1 MGRWEAERTAR
12 GMSSWGCR
20 TPYKAYKAEQVS
32 VMQVMVVGMHTEMA
46 GYEQVGMLMQGTAG
60 AIEAAGMGPV
70 MHLAIGGGNIRLP
83 SVARPT
89 NALVMPPAYDN
100 SFTEVMIGPEGAD
113 TMVELRGEW
122 KDRIKIVAA
131 IAEAVA
137 IPQKLG
143 AGAELATG
151 EEVVVHVEL
160 NAARFGSELRDVAA
174 IGFAAEEAK
183 VKSMIEALSKEAAY
197 GGLRH
202 WGLVGAGGQ
211 SWNGRMHDEGGQPEA
226 DAQSTQRM

>member
-1 MGRWEAERTAR
+1 MHGAMGGGTNGA
-12 GMSSWGCR
+12 GHVNMGL
-20 TPYKAYKAEQVS
+20 PYKAYKAEQVS

-46 GYEQVGMLMQGTAG
+46 GYERVGMLMQGTAG
-60 AIEAAGMGPV
+60 ATEAAGMGPV
-70 MHLAIGGGNIRLP
+70 MHLAIGDDNIRLP

-122 KDRIKIVAA
+122 KDRIKIEAA

-137 IPQKLG
+137 IPQNW
-143 AGAELATG
+143 ELATG

-183 VKSMIEALSKEAAY
+183 VKSMIEALGGEAAY
-197 GGLRH
+197 EGMRH

-211 SWNGRMHDEGGQPEA
+211 SRNGRMHDEGGQPEA
-226 DAQSTQRM
+226 DAQSIQHM

>member
-1 MGRWEAERTAR
+1 MHGAMGGGTNGA
-12 GMSSWGCR
+12 GHVNMGL
-20 TPYKAYKAEQVS
+20 PYKAYNAEQVS
-32 VMQVMVVGMHTEMA
+32 AMQVMVVGVHTEMA

-60 AIEAAGMGPV
+60 AIEAAGMGSV
-70 MHLAIGGGNIRLP
+70 MHLAIGDGNIRLP

-89 NALVMPPAYDN
+89 NALAMPPAYDN

-122 KDRIKIVAA
+122 KERIEIEAGV
-131 IAEAVA
+131 AEAVA
-137 IPQKLG
+137 TPQNW
-143 AGAELATG
+143 ELATG
-151 EEVVVHVEL
+151 EKILVHVEL

-174 IGFAAEEAK
+174 IGFDAEEAK
-183 VKSMIEALSKEAAY
+183 VKPIIEALGGEAAY
-197 GGLRH
+197 VGMRH

-226 DAQSTQRM
+226 DAQSIQRM

>member
-1 MGRWEAERTAR
+1 MHGAMGGGTNGA
-12 GMSSWGCR
+12 GHVNMGL
-20 TPYKAYKAEQVS
+20 PYKAYKAEQVS

-46 GYEQVGMLMQGTAG
+46 GYERVGMLMQGTAG

-122 KDRIKIVAA
+122 KDRIKIEAA

-137 IPQKLG
+137 IPQNW
-143 AGAELATG
+143 ELATG
-151 EEVVVHVEL
+151 EKILVHVEL
-160 NAARFGSELRDVAA
+160 NAARCGSELRDVAA

-183 VKSMIEALSKEAAY
+183 VKSMIEALGGEAAY
-197 GGLRH
+197 VGMRH
-202 WGLVGAGGQ
+202 WGAVGQ
-211 SWNGRMHDEGGQPEA
+211 SGQVRERQ
-226 DAQSTQRM
+226 DAR

>member
-1 MGRWEAERTAR
+1 MHGAMGGGTNGA
-12 GMSSWGCR
+12 GHVNMGL
-20 TPYKAYKAEQVS
+20 PYKAYTAEQVS
-32 VMQVMVVGMHTEMA
+32 AMQVMVVGVHTEMA

-122 KDRIKIVAA
+122 KDRIKIEAA

-137 IPQKLG
+137 IPQNW
-143 AGAELATG
+143 ELATG

-183 VKSMIEALSKEAAY
+183 VKSMIEALGGEAAY
-197 GGLRH
+197 VGMRH
-202 WGLVGAGGQ
+202 WGAVGQCGQ
-211 SWNGRMHDEGGQPEA
+211 VRERQ
-226 DAQSTQRM
+226 DAR

>member
-1 MGRWEAERTAR
+1 MHGAMGGGTNGA
-12 GMSSWGCR
+12 GHVNMGL
-20 TPYKAYKAEQVS
+20 PYKAYKAEQVS

-122 KDRIKIVAA
+122 KDRIKTEAA
-131 IAEAVA
+131 TAEAVV
-137 IPQKLG
+137 ISQNW
-143 AGAELATG
+143 ELATG
-151 EEVVVHVEL
+151 EKILVHVEL
-160 NAARFGSELRDVAA
+160 NAARCGSELRDVAA

-183 VKSMIEALSKEAAY
+183 VKSMIEALGGEAAY
-197 GGLRH
+197 VGMRH
-202 WGLVGAGGQ
+202 WGAVGLSGQ
-211 SWNGRMHDEGGQPEA
+211 VRERQ
-226 DAQSTQRM
+226 DAR

>member
-1 MGRWEAERTAR
+1 MGL
-12 GMSSWGCR
+12 S
-20 TPYKAYKAEQVS
+20 YKAYKAEQVS
-32 VMQVMVVGMHTEMA
+32 MMQAMVVGMHTEMA
-46 GYEQVGMLMQGTAG
+46 GYERVGMLMQGTAG
-60 AIEAAGMGPV
+60 ATEAAGMGPV
-70 MHLAIGGGNIRLP
+70 MHLAIGDDNIRLP

-122 KDRIKIVAA
+122 KDRIKIEAA

-137 IPQKLG
+137 IPQNW
-143 AGAELATG
+143 ELATG

-183 VKSMIEALSKEAAY
+183 VKSMIEALGGEAAY
-197 GGLRH
+197 VGMRH
-202 WGLVGAGGQ
+202 WGAVGQGGQ
-211 SWNGRMHDEGGQPEA
+211 VRERQ
-226 DAQSTQRM
+226 DAR

>member
-1 MGRWEAERTAR
+1 MHGAMGGGTNGA
-12 GMSSWGCR
+12 GHVNMGL
-20 TPYKAYKAEQVS
+20 PYKAYNAEQVS
-32 VMQVMVVGMHTEMA
+32 AMQVMVVGVHTEMA

-60 AIEAAGMGPV
+60 AIEAAGMQWPPM

-122 KDRIKIVAA
+122 KERIEIEAA
-131 IAEAVA
+131 VAEAVA
-137 IPQKLG
+137 TPQNW
-143 AGAELATG
+143 ELATG
-151 EEVVVHVEL
+151 EKILVHVEL
-160 NAARFGSELRDVAA
+160 NAARCGSELRDVAA

-183 VKSMIEALSKEAAY
+183 VKSMIEALGGEAAY
-197 GGLRH
+197 VGMRH
-202 WGLVGAGGQ
+202 WGAVGQGGQ
-211 SWNGRMHDEGGQPEA
+211 VRERQ
-226 DAQSTQRM
+226 DAR

>member
-1 MGRWEAERTAR
+1 MGL
-12 GMSSWGCR
+12 
-20 TPYKAYKAEQVS
+20 PYKAYKAEQVS
-32 VMQVMVVGMHTEMA
+32 VMQMMVVGMHTEMA

-113 TMVELRGEW
+113 TMVGLRGEW
-122 KDRIKIVAA
+122 KDRIEIEAA
-131 IAEAVA
+131 VAEAVA
-137 IPQKLG
+137 TPQNW
-143 AGAELATG
+143 ELATG
-151 EEVVVHVEL
+151 EKIVVHVEL

-183 VKSMIEALSKEAAY
+183 VKSMIEALGGEAAY
-197 GGLRH
+197 VGMRH
-202 WGLVGAGGQ
+202 WGAVGLSGQ
-211 SWNGRMHDEGGQPEA
+211 VRERQ
-226 DAQSTQRM
+226 DAR

>member
-1 MGRWEAERTAR
+1 MHGAMGGGTNGA
-12 GMSSWGCR
+12 GHVNMGL
-20 TPYKAYKAEQVS
+20 PYKAYNAEQVS
-32 VMQVMVVGMHTEMA
+32 AMQVMVVGVHTEMA
-46 GYEQVGMLMQGTAG
+46 GYEQVGTLMQGTAG

-122 KDRIKIVAA
+122 KDRIKTEAA
-131 IAEAVA
+131 TAEAVV
-137 IPQKLG
+137 ISQNW
-143 AGAELATG
+143 ELATG
-151 EEVVVHVEL
+151 EKILVHVEL
-160 NAARFGSELRDVAA
+160 NAARCGSELRDVAA

-183 VKSMIEALSKEAAY
+183 VKSMIEALGGEAAY
-197 GGLRH
+197 VGMRH
-202 WGLVGAGGQ
+202 WGAVGQ
-211 SWNGRMHDEGGQPEA
+211 SGQVRERQ
-226 DAQSTQRM
+226 DAR

>member
-1 MGRWEAERTAR
+1 MHGAMGGGTNGA
-12 GMSSWGCR
+12 GHVNMGL
-20 TPYKAYKAEQVS
+20 PYKAYKAEQVS

-122 KDRIKIVAA
+122 KDRIKIEAA

-137 IPQKLG
+137 IPQNW
-143 AGAELATG
+143 ELATG

-183 VKSMIEALSKEAAY
+183 VKSMIEALGGEAAY
-197 GGLRH
+197 VGMRH
-202 WGLVGAGGQ
+202 WGAVGQCGQ
-211 SWNGRMHDEGGQPEA
+211 VRERQ
-226 DAQSTQRM
+226 DAR

>member
-1 MGRWEAERTAR
+1 MGL
-12 GMSSWGCR
+12 
-20 TPYKAYKAEQVS
+20 PYKAYKAEQVS
-32 VMQVMVVGMHTEMA
+32 AMQVMVVGVHTEMA

-122 KDRIKIVAA
+122 KDRIKIEAA

-137 IPQKLG
+137 IPQNW
-143 AGAELATG
+143 ELATG

-183 VKSMIEALSKEAAY
+183 VKSMIEALGGEAAY
-197 GGLRH
+197 VGMRH
-202 WGLVGAGGQ
+202 WGAVGQ
-211 SWNGRMHDEGGQPEA
+211 SGQVRERQ
-226 DAQSTQRM
+226 DAR

>member
-1 MGRWEAERTAR
+1 MHGAMGGGTNGA
-12 GMSSWGCR
+12 GHVNMGL
-20 TPYKAYKAEQVS
+20 PYKAYKAEQVS
-32 VMQVMVVGMHTEMA
+32 VMQMMVVGMHTEMA
-46 GYEQVGMLMQGTAG
+46 GYERVGMLMQGTAG

-122 KDRIKIVAA
+122 KDRIKIEAA

-137 IPQKLG
+137 IPQNW
-143 AGAELATG
+143 ELATG

-183 VKSMIEALSKEAAY
+183 VKSMIEALGGEAAY
-197 GGLRH
+197 VGMRH
-202 WGLVGAGGQ
+202 WGAVGQ
-211 SWNGRMHDEGGQPEA
+211 SGQVRERQ
-226 DAQSTQRM
+226 DAR

>member
-1 MGRWEAERTAR
+1 MHGAMGGGTNGA
-12 GMSSWGCR
+12 GHVNMGL
-20 TPYKAYKAEQVS
+20 PYKAYNAEQVS
-32 VMQVMVVGMHTEMA
+32 AMQVMVVGVHTEMA

-122 KDRIKIVAA
+122 KDRIKIEAA

-137 IPQKLG
+137 IPQNW
-143 AGAELATG
+143 ELATG

-183 VKSMIEALSKEAAY
+183 VKSMIEALGGEAAY
-197 GGLRH
+197 VGMRH
-202 WGLVGAGGQ
+202 WGAVGQ
-211 SWNGRMHDEGGQPEA
+211 SGQVRERQ
-226 DAQSTQRM
+226 DAR

>member
-1 MGRWEAERTAR
+1 MGL
-12 GMSSWGCR
+12 
-20 TPYKAYKAEQVS
+20 PYKAYKAEQVNM
-32 VMQVMVVGMHTEMA
+32 MQVMVVRMRTEMA

-60 AIEAAGMGPV
+60 AIEAAGMGSV
-70 MHLAIGGGNIRLP
+70 MHLAIGDGNIRLP

-122 KDRIKIVAA
+122 KDRIKIEAA

-137 IPQKLG
+137 IPQNW
-143 AGAELATG
+143 ELATG

-174 IGFAAEEAK
+174 IGFAAEEVK
-183 VKSMIEALSKEAAY
+183 VKSMIEALGGEAAY
-197 GGLRH
+197 VGMRH
-202 WGLVGAGGQ
+202 WGAVGQGGQ
-211 SWNGRMHDEGGQPEA
+211 VRERQ
-226 DAQSTQRM
+226 DAR

>member
-1 MGRWEAERTAR
+1 MHGAMGGGTNGA
-12 GMSSWGCR
+12 GHVNMGL
-20 TPYKAYKAEQVS
+20 PYKAYKAEQVS
-32 VMQVMVVGMHTEMA
+32 AMQVMVVGVHTEMA
-46 GYEQVGMLMQGTAG
+46 GYEQVGTLMQGTAG

-122 KDRIKIVAA
+122 KDRIKIEAA

-137 IPQKLG
+137 IPQNW
-143 AGAELATG
+143 ELATG

-183 VKSMIEALSKEAAY
+183 VKSMIEALGGEAAY
-197 GGLRH
+197 VGMRH
-202 WGLVGAGGQ
+202 WGAVGQ
-211 SWNGRMHDEGGQPEA
+211 SGQVRERQ
-226 DAQSTQRM
+226 DAR

>member
-1 MGRWEAERTAR
+1 MHGAMGGGTNGA
-12 GMSSWGCR
+12 GHVNMGL
-20 TPYKAYKAEQVS
+20 PYKAYKAEQVS

-46 GYEQVGMLMQGTAG
+46 GYEQVGMMMQGTAG
-60 AIEAAGMGPV
+60 AIEAAGMGPL
-70 MHLAIGGGNIRLP
+70 MHLAIDDGNIRLP

-122 KDRIKIVAA
+122 KDRIKIEAA

-137 IPQKLG
+137 IPQNW
-143 AGAELATG
+143 ELATG

-174 IGFAAEEAK
+174 IGFACLLYTSPSPRDAT
-183 VKSMIEALSKEAAY
+183 LS
-197 GGLRH
+197 
-202 WGLVGAGGQ
+202 
-211 SWNGRMHDEGGQPEA
+211 RMPSSA
-226 DAQSTQRM
+226 

>member
-1 MGRWEAERTAR
+1 MHGAMGGGTNGA
-12 GMSSWGCR
+12 GHVNMGL
-20 TPYKAYKAEQVS
+20 PYKAYKAEQVS
-32 VMQVMVVGMHTEMA
+32 VMQVMVVGVHTEMA

-122 KDRIKIVAA
+122 KDRIKIEAA

-137 IPQKLG
+137 IPQNW
-143 AGAELATG
+143 ELATG

-183 VKSMIEALSKEAAY
+183 VKSMIEALGGEAAY
-197 GGLRH
+197 VGMRH
-202 WGLVGAGGQ
+202 WGAVGQGGQ
-211 SWNGRMHDEGGQPEA
+211 VRERQ
-226 DAQSTQRM
+226 DAR

>member
-1 MGRWEAERTAR
+1 MGL
-12 GMSSWGCR
+12 S
-20 TPYKAYKAEQVS
+20 YKAYKAEQVS
-32 VMQVMVVGMHTEMA
+32 VMQMMVVGMHTEMA
-46 GYEQVGMLMQGTAG
+46 GYERVGMLMQGTAG
-60 AIEAAGMGPV
+60 ATEAAGMGPV

-122 KDRIKIVAA
+122 KDRIKTEAA
-131 IAEAVA
+131 TAEAVV
-137 IPQKLG
+137 ISQNW
-143 AGAELATG
+143 ELATG
-151 EEVVVHVEL
+151 EKILVHVEL

-183 VKSMIEALSKEAAY
+183 VKSMIEALGGEAAY
-197 GGLRH
+197 VGMRH
-202 WGLVGAGGQ
+202 WGAVGQGGQ
-211 SWNGRMHDEGGQPEA
+211 VRERQ
-226 DAQSTQRM
+226 DAR

>member
-1 MGRWEAERTAR
+1 MHGAMGGGTNGA
-12 GMSSWGCR
+12 GHVNMGL
-20 TPYKAYKAEQVS
+20 PYKAYKAEQVS
-32 VMQVMVVGMHTEMA
+32 VMQMMVVGMHTEMA
-46 GYEQVGMLMQGTAG
+46 GYERVGMLMQGTAG

-122 KDRIKIVAA
+122 KDRIEIEAA

-137 IPQKLG
+137 TPQNW
-143 AGAELATG
+143 ELATG
-151 EEVVVHVEL
+151 EKIVVHVEL

-183 VKSMIEALSKEAAY
+183 VKSMIEALGGEAAY
-197 GGLRH
+197 VGMRH
-202 WGLVGAGGQ
+202 WGAVGQGGQ
-211 SWNGRMHDEGGQPEA
+211 VRERQ
-226 DAQSTQRM
+226 DAR

>member
-1 MGRWEAERTAR
+1 MHGAMGGGTNGA
-12 GMSSWGCR
+12 GHVNMGL
-20 TPYKAYKAEQVS
+20 PYKAYKAEQVS
-32 VMQVMVVGMHTEMA
+32 VMQMMVVGMHTEMA
-46 GYEQVGMLMQGTAG
+46 GYERVGMLMQGTAG

-122 KDRIKIVAA
+122 KDRIKIEAA

-137 IPQKLG
+137 IPQNW
-143 AGAELATG
+143 ELATG

-183 VKSMIEALSKEAAY
+183 VKSMIEALGGEAAY
-197 GGLRH
+197 VGMRH
-202 WGLVGAGGQ
+202 WGAVGQCGQ
-211 SWNGRMHDEGGQPEA
+211 VRERQ
-226 DAQSTQRM
+226 DAR

>member
-1 MGRWEAERTAR
+1 
-12 GMSSWGCR
+12 
-20 TPYKAYKAEQVS
+20 
-32 VMQVMVVGMHTEMA
+32 
-46 GYEQVGMLMQGTAG
+46 MQGTAG

-122 KDRIKIVAA
+122 KDRIKIEAA

-137 IPQKLG
+137 IPQNW
-143 AGAELATG
+143 ELATTHVTDRRLEFDMACAAAEG
-151 EEVVVHVEL
+151 VQCAACMRWTVAFTTTDTFTMTWACLHGMRPFSVTRDSRWGTSWRVHAGLGGLAGDEES
-160 NAARFGSELRDVAA
+160 APSFGHLRILPADLSEL
-174 IGFAAEEAK
+174 G
-183 VKSMIEALSKEAAY
+183 S
-197 GGLRH
+197 GLRVDRRRALLC
-202 WGLVGAGGQ
+202 GPCACDGRSERRRSLVQVARPSRGGI
-211 SWNGRMHDEGGQPEA
+211 
-226 DAQSTQRM
+226 

>member
-1 MGRWEAERTAR
+1 MDAVLVKVSTGSGSAR
-12 GMSSWGCR
+12 ARLPPRSPH
-20 TPYKAYKAEQVS
+20 TPPHSTQGS
-32 VMQVMVVGMHTEMA
+32 R
-46 GYEQVGMLMQGTAG
+46 GTAG
-60 AIEAAGMGPV
+60 AIEAAPVWDVV

-122 KDRIKIVAA
+122 KDRIKIEAA

-137 IPQKLG
+137 IPQNW
-143 AGAELATG
+143 ELATG

-183 VKSMIEALSKEAAY
+183 VKSMIEALGGEAAY
-197 GGLRH
+197 VGMRH
-202 WGLVGAGGQ
+202 WGAVGQGGQ
-211 SWNGRMHDEGGQPEA
+211 VRERQ
-226 DAQSTQRM
+226 DAR

>member
-1 MGRWEAERTAR
+1 MGL
-12 GMSSWGCR
+12 
-20 TPYKAYKAEQVS
+20 PYKAYKAEQVS
-32 VMQVMVVGMHTEMA
+32 VMQMMVVGMHTEMA
-46 GYEQVGMLMQGTAG
+46 GYERVGMLMQGTAG
-60 AIEAAGMGPV
+60 ATEAAGMGPV
-70 MHLAIGGGNIRLP
+70 MHLAIGDDNIRLP

-122 KDRIKIVAA
+122 KDRIEIEAA

-137 IPQKLG
+137 TPQNW
-143 AGAELATG
+143 ELATG
-151 EEVVVHVEL
+151 EKILVHVEL
-160 NAARFGSELRDVAA
+160 NAARCGSELRDVAA

-183 VKSMIEALSKEAAY
+183 VKSMIEALGGEAAY
-197 GGLRH
+197 EGMRR

-211 SWNGRMHDEGGQPEA
+211 SRDGRMHDEGGQPEA
-226 DAQSTQRM
+226 CGRGCW

>member
-1 MGRWEAERTAR
+1 MHGAMGGGTNGA
-12 GMSSWGCR
+12 GHVNMGL
-20 TPYKAYKAEQVS
+20 PYKAYKAEQVS

-122 KDRIKIVAA
+122 KDRIKTEAA
-131 IAEAVA
+131 TAEAVV
-137 IPQKLG
+137 ISQNW
-143 AGAELATG
+143 ELATG
-151 EEVVVHVEL
+151 EKILVHVEL

-183 VKSMIEALSKEAAY
+183 VKSMIEALGGEAAY
-197 GGLRH
+197 VGMRH
-202 WGLVGAGGQ
+202 WGAVGQ
-211 SWNGRMHDEGGQPEA
+211 SGQVRERQ
-226 DAQSTQRM
+226 DAR

>member
-1 MGRWEAERTAR
+1 MHGAMGGGTNGA
-12 GMSSWGCR
+12 GHVNMGL
-20 TPYKAYKAEQVS
+20 PYKAYKAEQVS
-32 VMQVMVVGMHTEMA
+32 AMQVMVVGVHTEMA
-46 GYEQVGMLMQGTAG
+46 GYEQVGTLMQGTAG

-122 KDRIKIVAA
+122 KERIEIEAA
-131 IAEAVA
+131 VAEAVA
-137 IPQKLG
+137 TPQNW
-143 AGAELATG
+143 ELATG
-151 EEVVVHVEL
+151 EKILVHVEL

-183 VKSMIEALSKEAAY
+183 VKSMIEALGGEAAY
-197 GGLRH
+197 VGMRH
-202 WGLVGAGGQ
+202 WGAVGQ
-211 SWNGRMHDEGGQPEA
+211 SGQVRERQ
-226 DAQSTQRM
+226 DAR

>member
-1 MGRWEAERTAR
+1 MHGAMGGGTNGA
-12 GMSSWGCR
+12 GHVNMGL
-20 TPYKAYKAEQVS
+20 PYKAYKAEQVS

-122 KDRIKIVAA
+122 KDRIKTEAA
-131 IAEAVA
+131 TAEAVV
-137 IPQKLG
+137 ISQNW
-143 AGAELATG
+143 ELATG
-151 EEVVVHVEL
+151 EKILVHVEL

-183 VKSMIEALSKEAAY
+183 VKSMIEALGGEAAY
-197 GGLRH
+197 VGMRH
-202 WGLVGAGGQ
+202 WGAVGQGGQ
-211 SWNGRMHDEGGQPEA
+211 VRERQ
-226 DAQSTQRM
+226 DAR

>member
-1 MGRWEAERTAR
+1 MHGAMGGGTNGA
-12 GMSSWGCR
+12 GHVNMGL
-20 TPYKAYKAEQVS
+20 PYKAYKAEQVS
-32 VMQVMVVGMHTEMA
+32 AMQVMVVGVHTEMA

-122 KDRIKIVAA
+122 KDRIKIEAA

-137 IPQKLG
+137 IPQNW
-143 AGAELATG
+143 ELATG

-183 VKSMIEALSKEAAY
+183 VKSMIEALGGEAAY
-197 GGLRH
+197 VGMRH
-202 WGLVGAGGQ
+202 WGAVGQ
-211 SWNGRMHDEGGQPEA
+211 SGQVRERQ
-226 DAQSTQRM
+226 DAR